1 MEKRQLRRIFPILGG
16 LLALLVFGAILYNQ
30 LASESQTSS
39 SEVFSQRSSL
49 GEHAKAEEYELEG
62 GGAVHQVTDV
72 GSHRDSDT
80 DIAAD
85 RTKADLIPFELNYS
99 TKDAFDRFVF
109 TRSSEVPQAVKLAYT
124 THAHEVFTLST
135 QGDAIDLFARYV
147 DYKVAL
153 SLVELDVD
161 LASHSLQDVSFKL
174 DEREEIRR
182 TYFNNT
188 EYHYL
193 FSQEAQVDE
202 AALARLSVAQEN
214 TLSRD
219 ERKALIVESIKAGN
233 SVERK
238 AFQPTLNMHR
248 INEIKNNHSTIND
261 RYNAVAAE
269 FGSEVAERFSK
280 TWAQQ
285 AQWQNRIAEYKT
297 FRDNLA
303 QQSLDSNAIEKAL
316 QEYQSAHF
324 TDNEIKR
331 LKVLTAL

>member
-1 MEKRQLRRIFPILGG
+1 MANRQLRRVFPILGG
-16 LLALLVFGAILYNQ
+16 LLALLVFGTILYNQ

-39 SEVFSQRSSL
+39 SEIFSQRSSS
-49 GEHAKAEEYELEG
+49 GAQAKAGEYELEG

-85 RTKADLIPFELNYS
+85 LIPFELNYS

-109 TRSSEVPQAVKLAYT
+109 ARTSEVPQAVKLAYT

-135 QGDAIDLFARYV
+135 QGDAIDLFVRYV

-233 SVERK
+233 SAERE

-297 FRDNLA
+297 FRDNLV

>member
-1 MEKRQLRRIFPILGG
+1 MEKRQLRRVFPILGG

-30 LASESQTSS
+30 LASESQTSN
-39 SEVFSQRSSL
+39 SEIFSQRSSL
-49 GEHAKAEEYELEG
+49 GEQAKAGEYELEG

-72 GSHRDSDT
+72 GRHRDSDT
-80 DIAAD
+80 DIA
-85 RTKADLIPFELNYS
+85 ADLIPFELNYS

-109 TRSSEVPQAVKLAYT
+109 ARTSEVPQAVKLAYT

-219 ERKALIVESIKAGN
+219 ERKALIVESIKVGN
-233 SVERK
+233 SAERE

>member
-1 MEKRQLRRIFPILGG
+1 MAKRQLHRVFPILGG

-30 LASESQTSS
+30 LASESQTSN
-39 SEVFSQRSSL
+39 SEIFSQRSSL
-49 GEHAKAEEYELEG
+49 GEQAKAEEYELEG

-85 RTKADLIPFELNYS
+85 LIPFELNYS

-109 TRSSEVPQAVKLAYT
+109 ARTSEVPQAVKLAYT

-233 SVERK
+233 SAERE

-297 FRDNLA
+297 FRDNLV

>member
-1 MEKRQLRRIFPILGG
+1 VAKRQLYRVFPILGG
-16 LLALLVFGAILYNQ
+16 LLALLVFGVILYNQ

-39 SEVFSQRSSL
+39 SEVFSQRSSS
-49 GEHAKAEEYELEG
+49 GAQAKAGEYELEG

-85 RTKADLIPFELNYS
+85 LIPFELNYS

-109 TRSSEVPQAVKLAYT
+109 ARTSEVPQAVKLAYT

-233 SVERK
+233 SAERE

-297 FRDNLA
+297 FRDNLV

>member
-1 MEKRQLRRIFPILGG
+1 MEKRQLRRVFPILGG

-49 GEHAKAEEYELEG
+49 GEQAKAEEYELEG
-62 GGAVHQVTDV
+62 RGPVHQATDV

-80 DIAAD
+80 DIA
-85 RTKADLIPFELNYS
+85 ADLIPFELNYS

-124 THAHEVFTLST
+124 THAHDVFTLST

-233 SVERK
+233 SAERE

>member
-1 MEKRQLRRIFPILGG
+1 MANRQLRRVFPILGG
-16 LLALLVFGAILYNQ
+16 LLALLVFGTILYNQ

-39 SEVFSQRSSL
+39 SEIFSQRSSS
-49 GEHAKAEEYELEG
+49 GAQAKAGEYELEG

-85 RTKADLIPFELNYS
+85 LIPFELNYS

-109 TRSSEVPQAVKLAYT
+109 ARTSEVPQAVKLAYT

-233 SVERK
+233 SAERE

-297 FRDNLA
+297 FRDNLV

>member
-1 MEKRQLRRIFPILGG
+1 MAKRQLYRVFPILGG
-16 LLALLVFGAILYNQ
+16 LLALLVFGVILYNQ

-85 RTKADLIPFELNYS
+85 LIPFELNYS

-109 TRSSEVPQAVKLAYT
+109 ARTSEVPQAVKLAYT

-233 SVERK
+233 SAERE

-297 FRDNLA
+297 FRDNLV

>member
-1 MEKRQLRRIFPILGG
+1 MEKRQLYRVFPILGG

-49 GEHAKAEEYELEG
+49 GEQAKAEEYELEG

-85 RTKADLIPFELNYS
+85 LIPFELNYS

-109 TRSSEVPQAVKLAYT
+109 ARTSEVPQAVKLAYT

-233 SVERK
+233 SAERE

-297 FRDNLA
+297 FRDNLV

>member
-1 MEKRQLRRIFPILGG
+1 MEKRQLCRVFPILGG

-49 GEHAKAEEYELEG
+49 GAQAKAEEYELEG
-62 GGAVHQVTDV
+62 RGPVHQATDV

-80 DIAAD
+80 DIA
-85 RTKADLIPFELNYS
+85 ADLIPFELNYS

-109 TRSSEVPQAVKLAYT
+109 ARTSEVPQAVKLAYT
-124 THAHEVFTLST
+124 THAHDVFTLST

-233 SVERK
+233 SAERE

>member
-1 MEKRQLRRIFPILGG
+1 MEKRQLRRVFPILGG

-30 LASESQTSS
+30 LASESQTSN
-39 SEVFSQRSSL
+39 SEIFSQRSSS
-49 GEHAKAEEYELEG
+49 GAQAKAEEYELEG

-85 RTKADLIPFELNYS
+85 LIPFELNYS

-109 TRSSEVPQAVKLAYT
+109 ARTSEVPQAVKLAYT
-124 THAHEVFTLST
+124 THAYEVFTLST

-233 SVERK
+233 SAERE

-297 FRDNLA
+297 FRDNLV

>member
-1 MEKRQLRRIFPILGG
+1 M
-16 LLALLVFGAILYNQ
+16 
-30 LASESQTSS
+30 
-39 SEVFSQRSSL
+39 
-49 GEHAKAEEYELEG
+49 
-62 GGAVHQVTDV
+62 
-72 GSHRDSDT
+72 
-80 DIAAD
+80 
-85 RTKADLIPFELNYS
+85 
-99 TKDAFDRFVF
+99 
-109 TRSSEVPQAVKLAYT
+109 KLAYT
-124 THAHEVFTLST
+124 THAHEVFTPST

-193 FSQEAQVDE
+193 FSQEAQIDE
-202 AALARLSVAQEN
+202 AALARLRVAQEN

-219 ERKALIVESIKAGN
+219 ERKALIVGSIKAGN
-233 SVERK
+233 SAEREV
-238 AFQPTLNMHR
+238 FQPTLDMHR

>member
-1 MEKRQLRRIFPILGG
+1 MEKRQLCRVFPILGG

-49 GEHAKAEEYELEG
+49 GEQAKAEEYELEG

-85 RTKADLIPFELNYS
+85 LIPFELNYS

-109 TRSSEVPQAVKLAYT
+109 ARTSEVPQAVKLAYT

-135 QGDAIDLFARYV
+135 QGDAIDLFVRYV

-193 FSQEAQVDE
+193 FSQEAQIDE
-202 AALARLSVAQEN
+202 AALARLRVAQEN

-219 ERKALIVESIKAGN
+219 ERKALIVGSIKAGN
-233 SVERK
+233 SAEREV
-238 AFQPTLNMHR
+238 FQPTLDMHR

>member
-1 MEKRQLRRIFPILGG
+1 MEKRQLRRVFPILGG

-39 SEVFSQRSSL
+39 SEIFSQRSSL
-49 GEHAKAEEYELEG
+49 GEQAKAEEYELEG

-85 RTKADLIPFELNYS
+85 LIPFELNYS

-109 TRSSEVPQAVKLAYT
+109 ARTSEVPQAVKLAYT

-233 SVERK
+233 SAERE

-297 FRDNLA
+297 FRDNLV

>member
-1 MEKRQLRRIFPILGG
+1 MANRQLRRVFPILGG
-16 LLALLVFGAILYNQ
+16 LLALLVFGTILYNQ
-30 LASESQTSS
+30 LASESQTSN
-39 SEVFSQRSSL
+39 SEIFSQRSSS
-49 GEHAKAEEYELEG
+49 GAQAKAGEYELEG

-85 RTKADLIPFELNYS
+85 LIPFELNYS

-109 TRSSEVPQAVKLAYT
+109 ARTSEVPQAVKLAYT

-233 SVERK
+233 SAERE

>member
-1 MEKRQLRRIFPILGG
+1 MEKRQLRRVFPILGG

-49 GEHAKAEEYELEG
+49 GAQAKAEEYELEG
-62 GGAVHQVTDV
+62 RGPVHQATDV

-80 DIAAD
+80 DIA
-85 RTKADLIPFELNYS
+85 ADLIPFELNYS

-109 TRSSEVPQAVKLAYT
+109 ARTSEVPQAVKLAYT

-233 SVERK
+233 SAERE

-297 FRDNLA
+297 FRDNLV

>member
-1 MEKRQLRRIFPILGG
+1 VEKRQLRRVFPILGG

-49 GEHAKAEEYELEG
+49 GEQAKAEEYELEG
-62 GGAVHQVTDV
+62 RGPVHQATDV

-80 DIAAD
+80 DIA
-85 RTKADLIPFELNYS
+85 ADLIPFELNYS

-109 TRSSEVPQAVKLAYT
+109 ARTSEVPQAVKLAYT

-233 SVERK
+233 SAERE

-297 FRDNLA
+297 FRDNLV

>member
-1 MEKRQLRRIFPILGG
+1 MEKRQLRRVFPILGG

-30 LASESQTSS
+30 LASESQTSN
-39 SEVFSQRSSL
+39 SEIFSQRSSL
-49 GEHAKAEEYELEG
+49 GEQAKAGEYELEG

-72 GSHRDSDT
+72 GSHRDSDS
-80 DIAAD
+80 DIA
-85 RTKADLIPFELNYS
+85 ADLIPFELNYS

-109 TRSSEVPQAVKLAYT
+109 ARTSEVPQAVKLAYT

-193 FSQEAQVDE
+193 FSQEAQIDE

-219 ERKALIVESIKAGN
+219 ERKALIVESIKVGN
-233 SVERK
+233 SAERE

-297 FRDNLA
+297 FRDNLV

>member
-1 MEKRQLRRIFPILGG
+1 MANRQLRRVFPILGG

-85 RTKADLIPFELNYS
+85 LIPFELNYS

-109 TRSSEVPQAVKLAYT
+109 ARTSEVPQAVKLAYT

-233 SVERK
+233 SAERE

-297 FRDNLA
+297 FRDNLV

>member
-1 MEKRQLRRIFPILGG
+1 MANRQLRRVFPILGG
-16 LLALLVFGAILYNQ
+16 LLALLVFGTILYNQ

-39 SEVFSQRSSL
+39 SEIFSQRSSS
-49 GEHAKAEEYELEG
+49 GAQAKAGEYELEG

-85 RTKADLIPFELNYS
+85 LIPFELNYS

-109 TRSSEVPQAVKLAYT
+109 ARTSEVPQAVKLAYT
-124 THAHEVFTLST
+124 THAYEVFTLST

-233 SVERK
+233 SAERE

-297 FRDNLA
+297 FRDNLV

>member
-1 MEKRQLRRIFPILGG
+1 MEKRQLRRVFPILGG

-30 LASESQTSS
+30 LASESQTSN
-39 SEVFSQRSSL
+39 SEIFSQRSSL
-49 GEHAKAEEYELEG
+49 GEQAKAGEYELEG

-85 RTKADLIPFELNYS
+85 LIPFELNYS

-109 TRSSEVPQAVKLAYT
+109 ARTSEVPQAVKLAYT
-124 THAHEVFTLST
+124 THAHEVFTPST

-193 FSQEAQVDE
+193 FSQEAQIDE
-202 AALARLSVAQEN
+202 AALARLRVAQEN

-233 SVERK
+233 SAERE

>member
-1 MEKRQLRRIFPILGG
+1 MEKRQLRRVFPILGG

-30 LASESQTSS
+30 LASESQTSN
-39 SEVFSQRSSL
+39 SEIFSQRSSL
-49 GEHAKAEEYELEG
+49 GEQAKAGEYELEG

-85 RTKADLIPFELNYS
+85 LIPFELNYS

-109 TRSSEVPQAVKLAYT
+109 ARTSEVPQAVKLAYT

-135 QGDAIDLFARYV
+135 QGDAIDLFVRYV

-174 DEREEIRR
+174 DGREEIRR

-233 SVERK
+233 SAERE

-297 FRDNLA
+297 FRDNLV

>member
-30 LASESQTSS
+30 LASESQTSN
-39 SEVFSQRSSL
+39 SEIFSQRSSL
-49 GEHAKAEEYELEG
+49 GEQAKAGEYELEG

-80 DIAAD
+80 DIAA
-85 RTKADLIPFELNYS
+85 ALIPFELNYS

-109 TRSSEVPQAVKLAYT
+109 ARTSEVPQAVKLAYT

-233 SVERK
+233 SAERE

-297 FRDNLA
+297 FRDNLV

>member
-1 MEKRQLRRIFPILGG
+1 MANRQLRRVFPILGG

-49 GEHAKAEEYELEG
+49 GEQAKAEEYELEG
-62 GGAVHQVTDV
+62 GGPVHQATDV

-80 DIAAD
+80 DIA
-85 RTKADLIPFELNYS
+85 ADLIPFELNYS

-109 TRSSEVPQAVKLAYT
+109 ARTSEVPQAVKLAYT

-219 ERKALIVESIKAGN
+219 ERKALIVESIKVGN
-233 SVERK
+233 SAERE

>member
-1 MEKRQLRRIFPILGG
+1 VEKRQLRRVFPILGG

-39 SEVFSQRSSL
+39 SEVFSQRSSS
-49 GEHAKAEEYELEG
+49 GAQAKAGEYELEG

-85 RTKADLIPFELNYS
+85 LIPFELNYS

-109 TRSSEVPQAVKLAYT
+109 ARTSEVPQAVKLAYT

-233 SVERK
+233 SAERE

-303 QQSLDSNAIEKAL
+303 QQSLDSNAIEEAL

>member
-30 LASESQTSS
+30 LASESQTSN
-39 SEVFSQRSSL
+39 SEIFSQRSSS
-49 GEHAKAEEYELEG
+49 GAQAKAGEYELEG

-85 RTKADLIPFELNYS
+85 LIPFELNYS

-109 TRSSEVPQAVKLAYT
+109 ARTSEVPQAVKLAYT

-135 QGDAIDLFARYV
+135 QGDAIDLFVRYV

-193 FSQEAQVDE
+193 FSQEAQIDE

-233 SVERK
+233 SAERE

-297 FRDNLA
+297 FRDNLV

>member
-1 MEKRQLRRIFPILGG
+1 MEKRQLRRVFPILGG

-30 LASESQTSS
+30 LASESQTSN
-39 SEVFSQRSSL
+39 SEIFSQRSSL
-49 GEHAKAEEYELEG
+49 GEQAKAGEYELEG

-85 RTKADLIPFELNYS
+85 LIPFELNYS

-109 TRSSEVPQAVKLAYT
+109 ARTSEVPQAVKLAYT

-193 FSQEAQVDE
+193 FSQEAQIDE
-202 AALARLSVAQEN
+202 AALARLRVAQEN

-233 SVERK
+233 SAERE

-297 FRDNLA
+297 FRDNLV

>member
-1 MEKRQLRRIFPILGG
+1 M
-16 LLALLVFGAILYNQ
+16 
-30 LASESQTSS
+30 
-39 SEVFSQRSSL
+39 
-49 GEHAKAEEYELEG
+49 
-62 GGAVHQVTDV
+62 
-72 GSHRDSDT
+72 
-80 DIAAD
+80 
-85 RTKADLIPFELNYS
+85 
-99 TKDAFDRFVF
+99 
-109 TRSSEVPQAVKLAYT
+109 PQAVKLAYT

-135 QGDAIDLFARYV
+135 QSDAIDLFARYV

-219 ERKALIVESIKAGN
+219 ERKSLIVESIKAGN
-233 SVERK
+233 SAERE

>member
-1 MEKRQLRRIFPILGG
+1 MEKRQLRRVFPILGG
-16 LLALLVFGAILYNQ
+16 LLALLVFGTILYNQ

-39 SEVFSQRSSL
+39 SEIFSQRSSS
-49 GEHAKAEEYELEG
+49 GAQAKAEEYELEG
-62 GGAVHQVTDV
+62 RGPVHQVTDV

-80 DIAAD
+80 DIA
-85 RTKADLIPFELNYS
+85 ADLIPFELNYS

-109 TRSSEVPQAVKLAYT
+109 ARTSEVPQAVKLAYT

-233 SVERK
+233 SAERE

-297 FRDNLA
+297 FRDNLV

>member
-1 MEKRQLRRIFPILGG
+1 MEKRQLRRVFPILGG

-30 LASESQTSS
+30 LASESQTSN
-39 SEVFSQRSSL
+39 SEIFSQRSSL
-49 GEHAKAEEYELEG
+49 GEQAKAEEYELEG
-62 GGAVHQVTDV
+62 RGPVHQVTDV

-80 DIAAD
+80 DIA
-85 RTKADLIPFELNYS
+85 ADLIPFELNYS

-109 TRSSEVPQAVKLAYT
+109 ARTSEVPQAVKLAYT

-233 SVERK
+233 SAERE

>member
-1 MEKRQLRRIFPILGG
+1 MANRQLRRVFPILGG
-16 LLALLVFGAILYNQ
+16 LLALLVFGTILYNQ

-39 SEVFSQRSSL
+39 SEIFSQRSSS
-49 GEHAKAEEYELEG
+49 GAQAKAGEYELEG

-80 DIAAD
+80 DIAA
-85 RTKADLIPFELNYS
+85 ALIPFELNYS

-109 TRSSEVPQAVKLAYT
+109 ARTSEVPQAVKLAYT

-135 QGDAIDLFARYV
+135 QGDAIDLFVRYV

-233 SVERK
+233 SAERE

-297 FRDNLA
+297 FRDNLV

>member
-1 MEKRQLRRIFPILGG
+1 MAKRQLHRVFPILGG

-39 SEVFSQRSSL
+39 SEIFSQRSSL
-49 GEHAKAEEYELEG
+49 GEQAKAGEYELEG

-85 RTKADLIPFELNYS
+85 LIPFELNYS

-109 TRSSEVPQAVKLAYT
+109 ARTSEVPQAVKLAYT

-193 FSQEAQVDE
+193 FRQEAQVDE

-233 SVERK
+233 SAERE

-248 INEIKNNHSTIND
+248 INEIKNSHSTIND

-303 QQSLDSNAIEKAL
+303 QQSLDSSATEKAL

-324 TDNEIKR
+324 TNNEIKR

>member
-1 MEKRQLRRIFPILGG
+1 MEKRQLCRVFPILGG

-30 LASESQTSS
+30 LASESQTSN
-39 SEVFSQRSSL
+39 SEIFSQRSSL
-49 GEHAKAEEYELEG
+49 GEQAKAGEYELEG

-85 RTKADLIPFELNYS
+85 LIPFELNYS

-109 TRSSEVPQAVKLAYT
+109 ARTSEVPQAVKLAYT
-124 THAHEVFTLST
+124 THAYEVFTLST

-233 SVERK
+233 SAERE

-297 FRDNLA
+297 FRDNLV

>member
-1 MEKRQLRRIFPILGG
+1 MEKRQLRRVFPILGG

-49 GEHAKAEEYELEG
+49 GEQAKAEEYELEG
-62 GGAVHQVTDV
+62 RGPVHQATDV

-80 DIAAD
+80 DIA
-85 RTKADLIPFELNYS
+85 ADLIPFELNYS

-109 TRSSEVPQAVKLAYT
+109 ARTSEVPQAVKLAYT

-233 SVERK
+233 SAERE

-297 FRDNLA
+297 FRDNLV

>member
-1 MEKRQLRRIFPILGG
+1 MEKRQLRRVFPILGG

-30 LASESQTSS
+30 LASESQTSN
-39 SEVFSQRSSL
+39 SEIFSQRSSS
-49 GEHAKAEEYELEG
+49 GAQAKAGEYELEG

-85 RTKADLIPFELNYS
+85 LIPFELNYS

-109 TRSSEVPQAVKLAYT
+109 ARTSEVPQAVKLAYT
-124 THAHEVFTLST
+124 THAYEVFTLST

-233 SVERK
+233 SAERE

-297 FRDNLA
+297 FRDNLV

>member
-1 MEKRQLRRIFPILGG
+1 MEKRQLRRVFPILGG
-16 LLALLVFGAILYNQ
+16 LLALLVFGTILYNQ
-30 LASESQTSS
+30 LASESQTSN
-39 SEVFSQRSSL
+39 SEIFSQRSSL
-49 GEHAKAEEYELEG
+49 GEQAKAGEYELEG

-85 RTKADLIPFELNYS
+85 LIPFELNYS

-109 TRSSEVPQAVKLAYT
+109 ARTSEVPQAVKLAYT

-233 SVERK
+233 SAERE

>member
-1 MEKRQLRRIFPILGG
+1 MEKRQLCRVFPILGG

-30 LASESQTSS
+30 LASESQTSN
-39 SEVFSQRSSL
+39 SEIFSQRSSS
-49 GEHAKAEEYELEG
+49 GAQAKAGEYELEG

-85 RTKADLIPFELNYS
+85 LIPFELNYS

-109 TRSSEVPQAVKLAYT
+109 ARTSEVPQAVKLAYT

-135 QGDAIDLFARYV
+135 QGDAIDLFVRYV

-233 SVERK
+233 SAERE

-297 FRDNLA
+297 FRDNLV

>member
-1 MEKRQLRRIFPILGG
+1 MEKRQLRRVFPILGG

-30 LASESQTSS
+30 LASESQTSN
-39 SEVFSQRSSL
+39 SEIFSQRSSL
-49 GEHAKAEEYELEG
+49 GEQAKAGEYELEG

-85 RTKADLIPFELNYS
+85 LIPFELNYS

-109 TRSSEVPQAVKLAYT
+109 ARTSEVPQAVKLAYT

-233 SVERK
+233 SAERE

-248 INEIKNNHSTIND
+248 INEIKNNRSTIND

-297 FRDNLA
+297 FRDNLV